1 MLIKRTTILV
11 LLLIT
16 SFNLT
21 VKGQSMEYTLK
32 AAFIERFTRFVEWPE
47 SAKISDTSK
56 VFVIGVIGENPFGS
70 DLNNFFSN
78 QKIKNKTV
86 KIKYISNIED
96 ILGCHF
102 LFISESEKNSLS
114 EILSFTEDKPILTVG
129 DTPGFAKEG
138 VGINLITEKDKIKF
152 EINIKSVSDKGI
164 KPSSQL
170 ITYATATYN
179 WP

>member
-11 LLLIT
+11 LLLMT

-32 AAFIERFTRFVEWPE
+32 AAFIERFTRFVDWPD
-47 SAKISDTSK
+47 SVKIDDTTR
-56 VFVIGVIGENPFGS
+56 VFVLGVIGKNPFGAV
-70 DLNNFFSN
+70 LNDFFIN
-78 QKIKNKTV
+78 QKIKNKKV
-86 KIKYISNIED
+86 NIKYISDIED
-96 ILGCHF
+96 INGCHF
-102 LFISESEKNSLS
+102 LFISESEKNSLT

-152 EINIKSVSDKGI
+152 EINMKSVSDKGI

-170 ITYATATYN
+170 LIYATAIYN
-179 WP
+179 